1 MNLAGCYDPYAS
13 RTRVIRCREVNLTK
27 RARMPVTEEFA
38 QEEEWRT
45 AWGPHVSA
53 QNWVDWRVRFVEEVG

>member
-1 MNLAGCYDPYAS
+1 L
-13 RTRVIRCREVNLTK
+13 REVNLTK

-38 QEEEWRT
+38 REEEWLT